1 MPIAPAR
8 LEQARKLLLKTYTRT
23 GGMPSVK
30 AFAKAM
36 GYSSTGSAFEVT
48 EALVKEGFL
57 AKNASGRLLPGK
69 TFQLPTV
76 LVPPEMLAMLPP
88 GTEFKVL
95 RMPDASL
102 ADAGVLEGDCL
113 VAAPALTVESGHL
126 VLSKGKAL
134 TVSSEPLAGW
144 KVEGYLVAQF
154 RSYW

>member
-1 MPIAPAR
+1 MPLAPAR
-8 LEQARKLLLKTYTRT
+8 LEHARKLLQKTYART

-88 GTEFKVL
+88 GTAFKVL

-102 ADAGVLEGDCL
+102 VDAGVLEGDCL
-113 VAAPALTVESGHL
+113 VVAPVLTAESGHL
-126 VLSKGKAL
+126 VLSRGREL
-134 TVSSEPLAGW
+134 IVSAEPRDGW
-144 KVEGYLVAQF
+144 NVEGYLVAQF